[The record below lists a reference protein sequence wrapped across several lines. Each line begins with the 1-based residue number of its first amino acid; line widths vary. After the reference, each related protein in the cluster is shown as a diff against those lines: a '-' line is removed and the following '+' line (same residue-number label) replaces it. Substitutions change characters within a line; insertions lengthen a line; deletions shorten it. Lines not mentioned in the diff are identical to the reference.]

1 VDYEVPMGSKASTS
15 KAILAE
21 ISAEVK
27 LPHPPIV
34 SESGVSFAPYNS
46 KPGSKKQTAAVR
58 IHIPSRLYTCES
70 VISAGDCR
78 KLVYL
83 LNFSSAEEDTQK
95 KYLQQLQKLGISLF
109 RTNMKRKYID
119 EKLAATLAPMFQ
131 EILPETLPD
140 GRKFVGVRSA
150 MNFFRYSPGE
160 YFTTHLDG
168 GYSSTE
174 TGHSSEYT
182 FIVYLNDD
190 FEGGATRFCGIP
202 EWGGARDVKPSIG
215 GITIFRQ
222 SDMKH
227 SGVTIK
233 SGFKFIL
240 QGMVMYSEIST
251 SSLGRPIPKKANAF
265 SQVNC

>member
-1 VDYEVPMGSKASTS
+1 MSSSMSTPNSSS
-15 KAILAE
+15 KAIMAE
-21 ISAEVK
+21 ISPEVK
-27 LPHPPIV
+27 MHPPPVV
-34 SESGVSFAPYNS
+34 SEVSFTPFNS
-46 KPGSKKQTAAVR
+46 KQDQDSKKQAAVR
-58 IHIPSRLYTCES
+58 IHLPSRLYTCEN
-70 VISAGDCR
+70 ILSASDCR

-95 KYLQQLQKLGISLF
+95 KYLQQIQKLGIPLF

-119 EKLAATLAPMFQ
+119 EKLAATLAPIFQ
-131 EILPETLPD
+131 EFLPETLPD

-168 GYSSTE
+168 GFSSTA

-182 FIVYLNDD
+182 FVVYLNDD
-190 FEGGATRFCGIP
+190 FEGGTTRFCGIP
-202 EWGGARDVKPSIG
+202 EWGGARDVKPCIG
-215 GITIFRQ
+215 GISIFRQ

-251 SSLGRPIPKKANAF
+251 SALGRPIPKKANAF